1 MDLAGVVEIANGAI
15 EAMIA
20 LLAPALLVILVLGL
34 VLGILQA
41 ATQVNDSAVAF
52 VPKVLA
58 LLVFFILAGPL
69 LLRSLVDYTRSI
81 LERIPS
87 LLG

>member
-15 EAMIA
+15 AAMIA

-41 ATQVNDSAVAF
+41 ATQVNESAVAF

-58 LLVFFILAGPL
+58 LLVFFMLVGPL
-69 LLRSLVDYTRSI
+69 LLRSLVDYTRSL

-87 LLG
+87 LIG

>member
-20 LLAPALLVILVLGL
+20 LLAPALLVILVIGL
-34 VLGILQA
+34 LLGILQA
-41 ATQVNDSAVAF
+41 ATQVNESSVAF

-58 LLVFFILAGPL
+58 LLVFFMLAGPL

>member
-1 MDLAGVVEIANGAI
+1 
-15 EAMIA
+15 
-20 LLAPALLVILVLGL
+20 VLGL

-41 ATQVNDSAVAF
+41 ATQVNESAVAF

-58 LLVFFILAGPL
+58 LLVFFMLVGPL
-69 LLRSLVDYTRSI
+69 LLRSLVDYTRSL

-87 LLG
+87 LIG

>member
-34 VLGILQA
+34 LLGILQA
-41 ATQVNDSAVAF
+41 ATQVNESAVAF

-58 LLVFFILAGPL
+58 LLVFFMLAGPL
-69 LLRSLVDYTRSI
+69 LLRSLVDYTRS
-81 LERIPS
+81 LFERIPS

>member
-34 VLGILQA
+34 LLGILQA
-41 ATQVNDSAVAF
+41 ATQVNESAVAF

-58 LLVFFILAGPL
+58 LLVFFMLAGPL
-69 LLRSLVDYTRSI
+69 LLRSLVDYTHSI

-87 LLG
+87 LIG

>member
-34 VLGILQA
+34 LLGILQA
-41 ATQVNDSAVAF
+41 ATQVNESAVAF

-58 LLVFFILAGPL
+58 VLVFFMLAGPL

-81 LERIPS
+81 IERIPS
-87 LLG
+87 LIG

>member
-34 VLGILQA
+34 LLGILQA
-41 ATQVNDSAVAF
+41 ATQVNESAVAF

-58 LLVFFILAGPL
+58 LLVFFMLAGPL
-69 LLRSLVDYTRSI
+69 LLITDC
-81 LERIPS
+81 P
-87 LLG
+87 

>member
-34 VLGILQA
+34 LLGILQA
-41 ATQVNDSAVAF
+41 ATQVNESAVAF
-52 VPKVLA
+52 LPKVLA
-58 LLVFFILAGPL
+58 LLVFFMLAGPL

-81 LERIPS
+81 IERIPS
-87 LLG
+87 LIG

>member
-1 MDLAGVVEIANGAI
+1 VDLAGVVEIANGAI

-20 LLAPALLVILVLGL
+20 LLAPALLLILVLGL
-34 VLGILQA
+34 LLGILQA
-41 ATQVNDSAVAF
+41 ATQVNESAVAF

-58 LLVFFILAGPL
+58 LLIFFMLAGPL

-87 LLG
+87 LIS

>member
-20 LLAPALLVILVLGL
+20 LLAPALLVILLLGL
-34 VLGILQA
+34 LLGILQA
-41 ATQVNDSAVAF
+41 ATQVNESAVAF

-58 LLVFFILAGPL
+58 LLVFFMLAGPL

-81 LERIPS
+81 IERIPS
-87 LLG
+87 LIG

>member
-20 LLAPALLVILVLGL
+20 LLAPALLVILIIGL
-34 VLGILQA
+34 LLGILQA
-41 ATQVNDSAVAF
+41 ATQVNESSVAF

-58 LLVFFILAGPL
+58 LLVFFMLAGPL

>member
-1 MDLAGVVEIANGAI
+1 
-15 EAMIA
+15 
-20 LLAPALLVILVLGL
+20 
-34 VLGILQA
+34 LGILQA
-41 ATQVNDSAVAF
+41 ATQVNESAVAF

-58 LLVFFILAGPL
+58 LLVFFMLAGPL
-69 LLRSLVDYTRSI
+69 LLRSLVDYTRSL

>member
-20 LLAPALLVILVLGL
+20 LLAPPLLVILILGL
-34 VLGILQA
+34 LLGILQA
-41 ATQVNDSAVAF
+41 ATKVNESAVAF

-58 LLVFFILAGPL
+58 LLVFFMLAGPL
-69 LLRSLVDYTRSI
+69 LLRSLVDYTRSL

>member
-20 LLAPALLVILVLGL
+20 LLAPPLLVILILGL
-34 VLGILQA
+34 LLGILQA
-41 ATQVNDSAVAF
+41 ATQVNESAVAF

-58 LLVFFILAGPL
+58 LLVFFMLAGPL
-69 LLRSLVDYTRSI
+69 LLRSLVDYTR
-81 LERIPS
+81 
-87 LLG
+87 

>member
-34 VLGILQA
+34 LLGILQA
-41 ATQVNDSAVAF
+41 ATQVNESAVAF
-52 VPKVLA
+52 VPKVIA
-58 LLVFFILAGPL
+58 LLVFFMLAGPL

-81 LERIPS
+81 IERIPS
-87 LLG
+87 LIG

>member
-1 MDLAGVVEIANGAI
+1 MDLAGVIEIANGAI

-41 ATQVNDSAVAF
+41 ATQVNESAVAF

-58 LLVFFILAGPL
+58 LLVFFMLVGPL
-69 LLRSLVDYTRSI
+69 LLRSLVDYTRSL

-87 LLG
+87 LIG

>member
-1 MDLAGVVEIANGAI
+1 MDLAGVVEVANGAI

-20 LLAPALLVILVLGL
+20 LLAPALLVILVIGL
-34 VLGILQA
+34 LLGILQA
-41 ATQVNDSAVAF
+41 ATQVNESSVAF

-58 LLVFFILAGPL
+58 LLVFFMLAGPL

>member
-20 LLAPALLVILVLGL
+20 LLAPSLLVILVIGL
-34 VLGILQA
+34 LLGILQA
-41 ATQVNDSAVAF
+41 ATQVNESSVAF

-58 LLVFFILAGPL
+58 LLVFFMLAGPL

-81 LERIPS
+81 FERIPS

>member
-34 VLGILQA
+34 LLGILQA
-41 ATQVNDSAVAF
+41 ATQVNESAVAF

-58 LLVFFILAGPL
+58 LLVFLMLAGPL

-87 LLG
+87 LIG

>member
-20 LLAPALLVILVLGL
+20 LLAPALFVILVLGL
-34 VLGILQA
+34 LLGILQA
-41 ATQVNDSAVAF
+41 ATQVNESAVAF

-58 LLVFFILAGPL
+58 LLVFFMLAGPL

-87 LLG
+87 LIG

>member
-1 MDLAGVVEIANGAI
+1 VDLAGVVEIANGAI

-34 VLGILQA
+34 LLGILQA
-41 ATQVNDSAVAF
+41 ATQVNESAVAF

-58 LLVFFILAGPL
+58 LLVFFMLAGPL

>member
-20 LLAPALLVILVLGL
+20 LLAPALLVSLVLGL
-34 VLGILQA
+34 LLGILQA
-41 ATQVNDSAVAF
+41 ATQVNESAVAF

-58 LLVFFILAGPL
+58 LLIFFMLAGPL

-87 LLG
+87 LIG

>member
-34 VLGILQA
+34 LLGILQA
-41 ATQVNDSAVAF
+41 ATQVNESAVAF

-58 LLVFFILAGPL
+58 LLVFFMLAGPL

-81 LERIPS
+81 LERIPT
-87 LLG
+87 LIG

>member
-34 VLGILQA
+34 LLGILQA
-41 ATQVNDSAVAF
+41 ATQVNESAVAF

-58 LLVFFILAGPL
+58 LLVFFMLAGPL

-81 LERIPS
+81 IERIPN
-87 LLG
+87 LIG

>member
-34 VLGILQA
+34 LLGILQA
-41 ATQVNDSAVAF
+41 ATQVNESAVAF
-52 VPKVLA
+52 VPKVLG
-58 LLVFFILAGPL
+58 LLVFFMLAGPL

-87 LLG
+87 LIG

>member
-34 VLGILQA
+34 LLGILQA
-41 ATQVNDSAVAF
+41 ATQVNESAVAF

-58 LLVFFILAGPL
+58 LLVFFMLAGPL
-69 LLRSLVDYTRSI
+69 LLRSLVDYTRSMI
-81 LERIPS
+81 ERIPS
-87 LLG
+87 LIG

>member
-1 MDLAGVVEIANGAI
+1 MDLASVVEIANGAI

-34 VLGILQA
+34 LLGILQA
-41 ATQVNDSAVAF
+41 ATQVNESAVAF

-58 LLVFFILAGPL
+58 LLVFFMLAGPL
-69 LLRSLVDYTRSI
+69 LLRSLVDYTRSM

-87 LLG
+87 LIG

>member
-34 VLGILQA
+34 LLGILQA
-41 ATQVNDSAVAF
+41 ATQVNESAVAF

-58 LLVFFILAGPL
+58 RLVFFMLAGPL
-69 LLRSLVDYTRSI
+69 LLRSLVDYTRAL

>member
-15 EAMIA
+15 QAMIA

-34 VLGILQA
+34 LLGILQA
-41 ATQVNDSAVAF
+41 ATQVNESAVAF

-69 LLRSLVDYTRSI
+69 LLRSLVDYTRSL

-87 LLG
+87 LIG

>member
-34 VLGILQA
+34 LLGILQA
-41 ATQVNDSAVAF
+41 ATQVNESAVAF

-58 LLVFFILAGPL
+58 LLVFFMLAGPL
-69 LLRSLVDYTRSI
+69 LLRSLVDYTRSM

-87 LLG
+87 LIG

>member
-34 VLGILQA
+34 LLGILQA
-41 ATQVNDSAVAF
+41 ATQVNESAVAF

-58 LLVFFILAGPL
+58 LLVFFMLAGPL

-87 LLG
+87 LIG

>member
-20 LLAPALLVILVLGL
+20 LLAPALLLILVLGL
-34 VLGILQA
+34 LLGILQA
-41 ATQVNDSAVAF
+41 ATQVNESAVAF

-58 LLVFFILAGPL
+58 LLIFFMLAGPL

-87 LLG
+87 LIS

>member
-41 ATQVNDSAVAF
+41 ATQVNESAVAF

-58 LLVFFILAGPL
+58 LLVFFMLAGPL

>member
-1 MDLAGVVEIANGAI
+1 VDLAGVVEIANGAI

-20 LLAPALLVILVLGL
+20 LLAPALLLILVLGL
-34 VLGILQA
+34 LLGILQA
-41 ATQVNDSAVAF
+41 ATQVNESAVAF

-58 LLVFFILAGPL
+58 LLIFFMLAGPL

-87 LLG
+87 LIG

>member
-15 EAMIA
+15 QAMIA

-34 VLGILQA
+34 LLGILQA
-41 ATQVNDSAVAF
+41 ATQVNESAVAF

-58 LLVFFILAGPL
+58 LLVFFILVGPL
-69 LLRSLVDYTRSI
+69 LLRSLVDYTRSL

-87 LLG
+87 LIG

>member
-34 VLGILQA
+34 LLGILQA
-41 ATQVNDSAVAF
+41 ATQVNESAVAF

-58 LLVFFILAGPL
+58 LLVFFMLAGPL
-69 LLRSLVDYTRSI
+69 LLRSLVDYTRSLI
-81 LERIPS
+81 ERIPS
-87 LLG
+87 LIG

>member
-34 VLGILQA
+34 LLGILQA
-41 ATQVNDSAVAF
+41 ATQVNESAVAF

-58 LLVFFILAGPL
+58 LLVFFMLAGPL

-81 LERIPS
+81 IERIPS
-87 LLG
+87 LIG

>member
-20 LLAPALLVILVLGL
+20 LLAPSLLVILVIGL
-34 VLGILQA
+34 LLGILQA
-41 ATQVNDSAVAF
+41 ATQVNESSVAF

-58 LLVFFILAGPL
+58 LLVFFMLAGPL
-69 LLRSLVDYTRSI
+69 LLRSLVDYTRSMI
-81 LERIPS
+81 ERIPS

>member
-41 ATQVNDSAVAF
+41 ATQVNESAVAF

>member
-34 VLGILQA
+34 LLGILQA
-41 ATQVNDSAVAF
+41 ATQVNESAVAF

-81 LERIPS
+81 IERIPS
-87 LLG
+87 LIG